1 MLRVVAVKERQMLWL
16 GMLLMLIGF
25 VLVVPRGALAGS
37 AAVRNV
43 TTTHQVSRT
52 PGYQPAPTGRARVAR
67 LVVGG
72 VCLIGG
78 FVVILV
84 AG

>member
-1 MLRVVAVKERQMLWL
+1 MLWL
-16 GMLLMLIGF
+16 GMVLMLSGF

-43 TTTHQVSRT
+43 MTPHQVSRT
-52 PGYQPAPTGRARVAR
+52 PGYQPAPTGRVRFAR

-72 VCLIGG
+72 LCLIGG